1 MPRSTKS
8 DNKAPVAIWPD
19 GPPRPLAPYTPA
31 IKAGGWLFVSGQL
44 ASDFKNGLAPEA
56 ASANPNLGNSLE
68 LQSRFTLA
76 NLAKTVQAGG
86 CDIAKDAVRIWQW
99 FTSPYPTMEEFKAGN
114 TFGMVAFTS
123 YGLFWWWF
131 ALLQWTI
138 GAGWL
143 KPPPPVAGG
152 AILLMWG
159 VFTFLMWIVA
169 FRLSKAVW
177 SIFLLLWI
185 TFFLLAW
192 GDFGYSFGT
201 GTCGQIGGWF
211 GLATGLDALF
221 VAFVEVLNAT
231 ANRTILP
238 LGRPFIA

>member
-1 MPRSTKS
+1 MSSPIETQ
-8 DNKAPVAIWPD
+8 NAAPIAKLANPGPLGLAGFGLTTVVLSLVNAGILPHESVAAIV
-19 GPPRPLAPYTPA
+19 PLAFAYGGVA
-31 IKAGGWLFVSGQL
+31 QLIAGVL
-44 ASDFKNGLAPEA
+44 
-56 ASANPNLGNSLE
+56 
-68 LQSRFTLA
+68 
-76 NLAKTVQAGG
+76 
-86 CDIAKDAVRIWQW
+86 
-99 FTSPYPTMEEFKAGN
+99 EFKAGN

-143 KPPPPVAGG
+143 KAPPPVAGG

-159 VFTFLMWIVA
+159 IFTFLLWIVT

-192 GDFGYSFGT
+192 NDFGYSIGPL
-201 GTCGQIGGWF
+201 TCGKIGGYF
-211 GLATGLDALF
+211 GLATGIDALL
-221 VAFVEVLNAT
+221 VAFIEVLNAT
-231 ANRTILP
+231 ANRPILP
-238 LGRPFIA
+238 TGKPILT